1 MTVKMIV
8 AVDRGNA
15 IGWQDG
21 RLPWKLSHDMK
32 RFKALTTGGTVVM
45 GRTTYQSLGRPD
57 GLPNRKN
64 YVLTRRPYS
73 EVRGQFGEVDIISSL
88 DTVVRNRCSMGVG
101 CDEYGVCYATARNEP
116 DRCPKSD
123 DLWIIGGASV
133 YAEALEKNMVDELY
147 LTLVHTT
154 SGADVTLKDDLSAW
168 KLWVLREQKAGR
180 FWVLT
185 EHEDTPPNGETPAT
199 TYITLKKAN
208 P

>member
-1 MTVKMIV
+1 MIV

-21 RLPWKLSHDMK
+21 RLPWKLPHDMK
-32 RFKALTTGGTVVM
+32 RFKALTTGGIVVM

-73 EVRGQFGEVDIISSL
+73 EVRGQFGEVDIISDLEYVRRMAGQCSL
-88 DTVVRNRCSMGVG
+88 GVG
-101 CDEYGVCYATARNEP
+101 CETGVCFATVHNEP
-116 DRCPKSD
+116 DRCGVKD
-123 DLWIIGGASV
+123 IWIIGGASV

-154 SGADVTLKDDLSAW
+154 SGADVTLKHDLSAW
-168 KLWVLREQKAGR
+168 KLFVLREQKEGR

-185 EHEDTPPNGETPAT
+185 EHEDTPVSGETPGT

>member
-1 MTVKMIV
+1 MTIKMIV

-21 RLPWKLSHDMK
+21 RLPWKLPHDMK

-88 DTVVRNRCSMGVG
+88 DFVNPWRGPDVG
-101 CDEYGVCYATARNEP
+101 E
-116 DRCPKSD
+116 
-123 DLWIIGGASV
+123 LWIIGGASV
-133 YAEALEKNMVDELY
+133 YAEALEKNLVDELY

-168 KLWVLREQKAGR
+168 KLWVLKEQKAGR

-185 EHEDTPPNGETPAT
+185 EHEDTPPNGETPST